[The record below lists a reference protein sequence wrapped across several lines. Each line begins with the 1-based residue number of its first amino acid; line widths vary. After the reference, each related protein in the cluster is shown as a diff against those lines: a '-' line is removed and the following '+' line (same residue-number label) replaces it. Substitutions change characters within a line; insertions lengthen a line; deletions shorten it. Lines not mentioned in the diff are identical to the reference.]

1 MFLLF
6 GFPLWILIV
15 EQYQDMSG
23 WWQVRVLIGDPTDST
38 TQQTVFFQFQIQPTE
53 DEVITVANE
62 YIANMN
68 QPPIGQ

>member
-1 MFLLF
+1 M
-6 GFPLWILIV
+6 GIV
-15 EQYQDMSG
+15 EQYQDMSE

>member
-1 MFLLF
+1 MEYME
-6 GFPLWILIV
+6 IV
-15 EQYQDMSG
+15 EQYQDMSE

>member
-1 MFLLF
+1 MEYM
-6 GFPLWILIV
+6 GIV
-15 EQYQDMSG
+15 EQYQDMSE